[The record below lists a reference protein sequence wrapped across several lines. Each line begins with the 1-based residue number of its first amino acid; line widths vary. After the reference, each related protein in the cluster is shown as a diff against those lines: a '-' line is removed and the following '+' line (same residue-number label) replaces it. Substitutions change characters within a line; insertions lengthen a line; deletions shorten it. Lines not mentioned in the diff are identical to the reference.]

1 MVTYDFY
8 ENTYLGSAMGEKA
21 FPTLSARAEEELQ
34 RFERLYRVES
44 PGPDSRAMA
53 VCAMAEVLLRGA
65 ERRGIRTAS
74 VGGVSVS
81 YTDDNALSGELYRAA
96 SVYLTFYRGVGA

>member
-8 ENTYLGSAMGEKA
+8 QNTYLGSTIGEKA
-21 FPTLSARAEEELQ
+21 FASVAARAEEELR
-34 RFERLYRVES
+34 RFERLYRVDC
-44 PGPDSRAMA
+44 PGADSRAMA
-53 VCAMAEVLLRGA
+53 VCAMAEVLFRWA
-65 ERRGIRTAS
+65 DHRGIRATT

-81 YTDDNALSGELYRAA
+81 YTDDAPLGGELYRAA

>member
-1 MVTYDFY
+1 MVNFDFY
-8 ENTYLGSAMGEKA
+8 ENTYLGSAIGEKA
-21 FPTLSARAEEELQ
+21 FPYLAARAEEELKV
-34 RFERLYRVES
+34 FERIYRVDS

-53 VCAMAEVLLRGA
+53 VCAMAEVLHRWA
-65 ERRGIRTAS
+65 DRRGIRTAS

-81 YTDDNALSGELYRAA
+81 YGDTASLSGELYRAA

>member
-8 ENTYLGSAMGEKA
+8 ENTYLGSAIGEKA
-21 FPTLSARAEEELQ
+21 FAGLSARAEEELKV
-34 RFERLYRVES
+34 FERLYRVES

-53 VCAMAEVLLRGA
+53 VCAMAEVLHRWA
-65 ERRGIRTAS
+65 DRRGVRATA

-81 YTDDNALSGELYRAA
+81 YTDDVSLRGELYRAA

>member
-8 ENTYLGSAMGEKA
+8 ENTYLGSAISEKA
-21 FPTLSARAEEELQ
+21 FPALAARAEEELKV
-34 RFERLYRVES
+34 FERIYRVEC
-44 PGPDSRAMA
+44 PGADSRAMA
-53 VCAMAEVLLRGA
+53 VCAMAEVLFRWA
-65 ERRGIRTAS
+65 ERRGIRTTS

-81 YTDDNALSGELYRAA
+81 YADDLPLGGELYRAA